1 MALIVKKF
9 GGTSVGSTEKIMN
22 VAKRIIEEKKPG
34 DQIVMVVSAMG
45 DTTDDLIEL
54 AKGINSNPYQYT
66 REMDMLLTTGE
77 QVSIALLTM
86 AFKSLGQKAIS
97 LTGPMVGMRTNSV
110 HTKGKIVDIKP
121 SRVRKELE
129 KGKIVVVAGFQGADE
144 KGDPVTLGRGGSD
157 TSAVALAGAL
167 KADACEIYTDVDGV
181 YSADPR
187 LVPDARRMKE
197 ITYDEMLEMARLGAG
212 VMQPRSVEMGMY
224 FNIPIHVRSTFTN
237 KPGTMIR
244 EAYTMEEKD
253 FLIRG
258 VAHDSN
264 VAKVAVLGVPND
276 PGVAHAIFSA
286 LSDRNIAVDMIVQ
299 SIRNIEKNV
308 TDMVFTIAQDD
319 LAEAKQIVDGVADK
333 LHAVAVLIEEDV
345 AKVSI
350 VGAGM
355 LGNPGIATR
364 MFGALADAQV
374 NIDAISTSEISI
386 SCLIKG
392 SQLKEAANAIHK
404 DSERDEGSRLSLRQD
419 SPARRHKGAA
429 HREDRSHPQSLR

>member
-9 GGTSVGSTEKIMN
+9 GGSSVGSTEKIMN

-54 AKGINSNPYQYT
+54 AKGINSNPYQYS

-77 QVSIALLTM
+77 QVSISLLTM

-187 LVPDARRMKE
+187 LVPDARKMKE

-244 EAYTMEEKD
+244 EAYTMEDKD

-286 LSDRNIAVDMIVQ
+286 LSEKNIAVDMIVQ

-308 TDMVFTIAQDD
+308 TDMVFTITQDD
-319 LAEAKQIVDGVADK
+319 LAEAKKIVDGVAEK

-364 MFGALADAQV
+364 MFGALADAKV

-404 DSERDEGSRLSLRQD
+404 EFFPE
-419 SPARRHKGAA
+419 K
-429 HREDRSHPQSLR
+429 